1 MQSHARDLN
10 VSTCVYNLESVGWEE
25 EILAAVENVLERYN
39 GH

>member
-1 MQSHARDLN
+1 MSWEI
-10 VSTCVYNLESVGWEE
+10 CVYNYNLESVDLEE